1 MKKLISIVLILVL
14 VLSVVSCLT
23 ACNNEESEKDYISVG
38 LECGYAPYNWTQP
51 NADDGAVKIANGDG
65 YGYAGG
71 YDIMIAKKVAEAL
84 GKELRVYK
92 YEFNALIPAVRSGA
106 LDFIIAGM
114 SPTAERMKSIDF
126 TDVYYNGDLVIVVRK
141 DGAFASATKL
151 DDFNGAKLVAQQGT
165 FHETALKAQ
174 GPSHGISVQ
183 TSMDTFPLMINALKS
198 KAIDGYIAEE
208 PGAKA
213 DCASNSDFTYIP
225 LKNNTTGF
233 IASDEDTAIA
243 IGLKKGSS
251 YKDAINQVLATISTE
266 ERLALME
273 KATELSTKYVG

>member
-51 NADDGAVKIANGDG
+51 TADDGAVKIDNG

-92 YEFNALIPAVRSGA
+92 YEFNALIPAVKSGT

-114 SPTAERMKSIDF
+114 SPTEERMKSIDF

-141 DGAFASATKL
+141 DGAFASAENL

-165 FHETALKAQ
+165 FHETALKDQ
-174 GPSHGISVQ
+174 GASHGISVQ
-183 TSMDTFPLMINALKS
+183 TSLDTFPLMINALKS

-213 DCASNSDFTYIP
+213 DCAANSDFTYIP

-243 IGLKKGSS
+243 IGLKKGSA
-251 YKDAINQVLATISTE
+251 YKDVINQVLATISTE

-273 KATELSTKYVG
+273 EATELSTKYVG